1 MELDKSHV
9 PAPGLG
15 AERLFKLRGTPE
27 QIVTA
32 QQLMYDKVANS
43 AGGAADMVT
52 PIQFQQQH
60 NLPLMGS
67 GSMNGWGGGGGGGG
81 GGHDQYGADP
91 NAAADPYSQWA
102 AAYGQWPQSKY
113 ELSHLTSRHTL
124 SFWLVN
130 PYENGASTSNSNA
143 SATDPSAAMSQMD
156 PAWLAYYQSM
166 NFYGMM
172 QSGMAGATSSAGS
185 TDTTTS
191 KPTDSTAASGGTSS
205 TPGLTLV
212 LPFFSSSTESIAL
225 FQQRIQAP
233 DNRII
238 VNNGSNI
245 IDQSDKMI
253 SPMKSC
259 DKWKR

>member
-67 GSMNGWGGGGGGGG
+67 GSMNGWGGG
-81 GGHDQYGADP
+81 HDQYGGDP
-91 NAAADPYSQWA
+91 NGAAGADPYSQWA
-102 AAYGQWPQSKY
+102 AAYGQWPQSNF
-113 ELSHLTSRHTL
+113 ESSHPSADNDRSLS
-124 SFWLVN
+124 LVN
-130 PYENGASTSNSNA
+130 PYDNGASTSNSNA
-143 SATDPSAAMSQMD
+143 AATDPATAAAMSQMD

-166 NFYGMM
+166 NFYNMM
-172 QSGMAGATSSAGS
+172 QSSMTGATSSAGS
-185 TDTTTS
+185 TETTSS
-191 KPTDSTAASGGTSS
+191 KPTDSTAASSTTSS
-205 TPGLTLV
+205 TSG
-212 LPFFSSSTESIAL
+212 
-225 FQQRIQAP
+225 
-233 DNRII
+233 
-238 VNNGSNI
+238 
-245 IDQSDKMI
+245 
-253 SPMKSC
+253 
-259 DKWKR
+259 